1 MEEKEK
7 WETTTTNGEKPI
19 YPTTQK
25 DTGHGMTLREY
36 YAGLAMQAFIQAL
49 PEISIELAA
58 KASVAHATEL
68 LRALQEKESGKA
80 TDYPTEEKE
89 ARRGAANGLSEGEKD
104 AVFAKVADLLQHV
117 VSTLDSIG
125 ESVGK

>member
-25 DTGHGMTLREY
+25 DVCHGMTLREY
-36 YAGLAMQAFIQAL
+36 YAGLAMQTFIQAM
-49 PEISIELAA
+49 PDISIELAA

-68 LRALQEKESGKA
+68 LRALQEKESEK
-80 TDYPTEEKE
+80 TDNCPTEEKE
-89 ARRGAANGLSEGEKD
+89 TVRGAANGLSEEEKD
-104 AVFAKVADLLQHV
+104 AIFAKVADLLQHV

>member
-1 MEEKEK
+1 MEEKER

-19 YPTTQK
+19 YPTTEK
-25 DTGHGMTLREY
+25 GTGLGMTLREY

-49 PEISIELAA
+49 PEMSIELTA

-80 TDYPTEEKE
+80 TDCPSEEKE
-89 ARRGAANGLSEGEKD
+89 ARRGAANGLSEGDKD
-104 AVFAKVADLLQHV
+104 AAFAKVAELLQHV
-117 VSTLDSIG
+117 VRMLDTIG
-125 ESVGK
+125 EDVDK